1 MSERKKGGR
10 PVLGEYKKGKG
21 LYVSFTEAEHELLS
35 RKSDSVGKS
44 KQAYLRE
51 LLVKGYVKNI
61 DTAEQQEVKRGLIG
75 LSNNVNQLAKL
86 AHIHG
91 MKTMQ
96 ARVEGVLEALDELL
110 KKYRK

>member
-10 PVLGEYKKGKG
+10 PTLGEHKKGKG
-21 LYVSFTEAEHELLS
+21 LYVSFTEAELELLS
-35 RKSDSVGKS
+35 RKAGSVGKS

-61 DTAEQQEVKRGLIG
+61 DTAEQQEIKRGLIG

-86 AHIHG
+86 AHING
-91 MKTMQ
+91 LKTMQ
-96 ARVEGVLEALDELL
+96 TQVNGVLEALDELL
-110 KKYRK
+110 KKYRR